1 MQGLVQ
7 AGVTLG
13 FQHQEARRMVAA
25 LFAGSARMAELNPA
39 PLMQL
44 RDEVCSPG
52 GLTIAGV
59 NQLDRAGLPGLL
71 VDAVLAA
78 DARGREMES

>member
-1 MQGLVQ
+1 
-7 AGVTLG
+7 
-13 FQHQEARRMVAA
+13 MVAA
-25 LFAGSARMAELNPA
+25 LFVGSARMAEQNPA

-59 NQLDRAGLPGLL
+59 NHLDRVGLLGQL